1 MGAIKAHG
9 SSKEYKGFQKTVQT
23 EDLVAQPTKVV
34 FLKAVSGFESR
45 L

>member
-1 MGAIKAHG
+1 MGAIKVHG
-9 SSKEYKGFQKTVQT
+9 SSKEYKQFQKTVQA
-23 EDLVAQPTKVV
+23 EDLVAQPMRVV

>member
-1 MGAIKAHG
+1 MGAIRAHG
-9 SSKEYKGFQKTVQT
+9 SSKEFKQFQKTVQA
-23 EDLVAQPTKVV
+23 EDLVAQPTKMV

>member
-9 SSKEYKGFQKTVQT
+9 SSKEYKQFQKTVQA
-23 EDLVAQPTKVV
+23 EDLVASPTKVA
-34 FLKAVSGFESR
+34 FLKTVSGFESR